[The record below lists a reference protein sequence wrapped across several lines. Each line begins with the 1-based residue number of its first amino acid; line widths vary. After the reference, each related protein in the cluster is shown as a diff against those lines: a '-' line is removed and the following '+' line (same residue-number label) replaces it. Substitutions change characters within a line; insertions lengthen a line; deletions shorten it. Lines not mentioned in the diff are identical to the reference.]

1 MAKFHFS
8 STTLLSQTSKK
19 KKKRFLDQE
28 KLKFLKDT
36 CKVLEEAG
44 IISIV
49 DQPVYTSNIVLVPKY
64 KTFRDNFKA
73 SSIGK
78 NKEKKEVASYRL
90 TQDLRG
96 LNGKTISTAKTIS
109 VVQEAF
115 INRLSNK
122 LVTSLEMTSAYFQIE
137 LSEDSKPLTSFYVD
151 TVTYQWNCLTQG
163 LVAVPTSFTLMWNMA
178 FNKKVLSSIK
188 STLPKIEGAT
198 IP

>member
-78 NKEKKEVASYRL
+78 NK
-90 TQDLRG
+90 
-96 LNGKTISTAKTIS
+96 
-109 VVQEAF
+109 
-115 INRLSNK
+115 
-122 LVTSLEMTSAYFQIE
+122 
-137 LSEDSKPLTSFYVD
+137 
-151 TVTYQWNCLTQG
+151 
-163 LVAVPTSFTLMWNMA
+163 
-178 FNKKVLSSIK
+178 
-188 STLPKIEGAT
+188 
-198 IP
+198 